1 MASILRRGD
10 SYSGF
15 VSNTKTMLAGSVKAG
30 RVSNQEGS
38 ARPHLGRE
46 RTLDGTFLIPDAM
59 TVAEMLYKWP
69 HPVQQAQV
77 GTQNLHPHGSHDS
90 ESCRALS
97 RQEADSEG
105 SDV

>member
-10 SYSGF
+10 SYSVRF
-15 VSNTKTMLAGSVKAG
+15 KYKDHAG
-30 RVSNQEGS
+30 RICEGWES
-38 ARPHLGRE
+38 FKTKKEAQDLGRE
-46 RTLDGTFLIPDAM
+46 RTLGRYVPHTRCNDGSGNAVQ
-59 TVAEMLYKWP
+59 VAP